1 MRRAPRARVQIDSR
15 TTPTTGPPALP
26 PRDALEED
34 GAARA
39 HPLPIRMDMAPAGDA
54 VADAGAANALDEAMH
69 DHAAAADSEDELQT
83 TMPNGLQLT
92 KSNTVNAALQLAFR
106 VPLSSAHRAR
116 TRDGHACGMEGSLRC
131 ALSGGGDLVR
141 HSREVASRHGSTHGR
156 TAKVG
161 SDHSV
166 DTQSART
173 WQTRT
178 WPC

>member
-1 MRRAPRARVQIDSR
+1 MRRAPRARVQIDST

-116 TRDGHACGMEGSLRC
+116 ARATEKCPAFE
-131 ALSGGGDLVR
+131 
-141 HSREVASRHGSTHGR
+141 HGSGIMGSFRRAGIHCTAVCCLRPCLDACRHLGDHG
-156 TAKVG
+156 
-161 SDHSV
+161 
-166 DTQSART
+166 DT
-173 WQTRT
+173 
-178 WPC
+178 